1 ADDRNPLAEEFQE
14 NNYEEFL

>member
-1 ADDRNPLAEEFQE
+1 ADDRNPLEEFRE